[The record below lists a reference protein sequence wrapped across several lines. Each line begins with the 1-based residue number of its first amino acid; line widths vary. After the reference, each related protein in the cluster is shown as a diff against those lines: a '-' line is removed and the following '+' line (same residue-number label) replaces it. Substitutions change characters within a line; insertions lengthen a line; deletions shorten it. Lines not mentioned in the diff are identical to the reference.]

1 MVKPDAA
8 RTFVPCMKAAFTMAT
23 KPLNVVLVED
33 DLSLGQAMERVL
45 QAAGFQTWVFPSG
58 ESLLNSRAAQHASC
72 FVFDV
77 QLPGITGF
85 ELRKALEGP
94 ASHVP
99 LIFITAHDEPEV
111 RIEAEANA
119 ALFLVKPFSGRRLI
133 DAVHRALLSQA
144 EN

>member
-1 MVKPDAA
+1 
-8 RTFVPCMKAAFTMAT
+8 MAS
-23 KPLNVVLVED
+23 PSLNIVLVED
-33 DLSLGQAMERVL
+33 DLSLGRAMERVL

-58 ESLLNSRAAQHASC
+58 ESMLNSRAAQHASC

-85 ELRKALEGP
+85 ELQKALEGP
-94 ASHVP
+94 ASQIP
-99 LIFITAHDEPEV
+99 LIFITAHDEPQV
-111 RIEAEANA
+111 RNEAEANS